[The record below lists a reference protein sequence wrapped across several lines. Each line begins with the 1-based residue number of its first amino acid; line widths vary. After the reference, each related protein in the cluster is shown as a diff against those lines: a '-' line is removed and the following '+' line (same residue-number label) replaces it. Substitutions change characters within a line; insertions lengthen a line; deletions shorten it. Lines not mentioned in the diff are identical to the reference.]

1 VAHPASYPMGTKGT
15 FLGGK
20 AAGGET
26 DHSPPSCV
34 DLHLHS
40 PNMNSWRGA
49 KLKLHTYILLRAL
62 FLNIVKTCS
71 SLSVRDEFSRPYK
84 TTGKIMV
91 LYILVSRL
99 FDRWQE
105 DERFW
110 TERYQSFLESN
121 VFLIFFVNV
130 NLIC

>member
-1 VAHPASYPMGTKGT
+1 
-15 FLGGK
+15 
-20 AAGGET
+20 
-26 DHSPPSCV
+26 
-34 DLHLHS
+34 
-40 PNMNSWRGA
+40 
-49 KLKLHTYILLRAL
+49 
-62 FLNIVKTCS
+62 
-71 SLSVRDEFSRPYK
+71 
-84 TTGKIMV
+84 MV